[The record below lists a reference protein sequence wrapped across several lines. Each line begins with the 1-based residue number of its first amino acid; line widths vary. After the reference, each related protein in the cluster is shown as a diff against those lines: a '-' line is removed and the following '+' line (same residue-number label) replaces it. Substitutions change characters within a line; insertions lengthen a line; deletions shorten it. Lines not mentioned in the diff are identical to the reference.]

1 VDRLVVQLLR
11 EVDDLDGVEGALL
24 DADAAGFAQTDLLGD
39 ADLVG
44 TALVLL
50 ALLVRVAAL
59 DDALFA
65 RPVGRAEVHAL
76 VVTAVG
82 LAPVQVHDRDA
93 VVRHLRGKTPGG
105 CPRDEPQREGHE
117 RDVDLVLRPGAVV
130 FDPEH
135 VQEGELDDDRDR
147 EDPDADLAL
156 RVTPATASDATP
168 AAMPATAAIVVT
180 VSPRMCALIPSTVSV
195 AMVVSRLRGTKSRPI
210 RASAE
215 KLDGNTP
222 IVVELFNLPRRC
234 DTTITHSRRVHRPD
248 SSIFMEPAL
257 FEPRDD

>member
-1 VDRLVVQLLR
+1 MPVTRPSWGAGRPYSAKEFSPKRWTGSSFSSCGRLMISMASKGHFSTQMPQDSPRQISSEMRTWSGLPSYSSPSSYVSPRL
-11 EVDDLDGVEGALL
+11 
-24 DADAAGFAQTDLLGD
+24 TMHS
-39 ADLVG
+39 
-44 TALVLL
+44 
-50 ALLVRVAAL
+50 
-59 DDALFA
+59 FA

-105 CPRDEPQREGHE
+105 CPQDEPQREGHE
-117 RDVDLVLRPGAVV
+117 RDVDLVLRPEAVV

-156 RVTPATASDATP
+156 RVTPGDRVGRDAGRDARHRGYRRDREP
-168 AAMPATAAIVVT
+168 AHV
-180 VSPRMCALIPSTVSV
+180 RALIPSTVSV

-222 IVVELFNLPRRC
+222 
-234 DTTITHSRRVHRPD
+234 
-248 SSIFMEPAL
+248 SS
-257 FEPRDD
+257 